1 MSLFAIDV
9 SQAFMN
15 APLEKH
21 HVVVRLPTS
30 VSRDNDANEPVYLE
44 AKKGLNGLRVGSLA
58 WASFFARIVREAGV
72 ESSVTEPCLYA
83 GSVGGAPVVLIC
95 YVDDVLVATPKE
107 ASYKIVFDLLAKHV
121 KIRETGRIPLA
132 SAKDGSLRFLG
143 WTISRKAG
151 DAALYLS
158 VDPDYM
164 ISWMNVSVSSESRK
178 GAPRS
183 LTSGQPS
190 RRRLKCRGACTV
202 QENPGS
208 SVADLPNQV
217 GSVGPCRFALHGPGI
232 SKARS

>member
-1 MSLFAIDV
+1 MSLFG
-9 SQAFMN
+9 F
-15 APLEKH
+15 PL
-21 HVVVRLPTS
+21 LS

-58 WASFFARIVREAGV
+58 WASFFARIVREAGL

-107 ASYKIVFDLLAKHV
+107 ASHKVVFDLLAKHV

-143 WTISRKAG
+143 RTISRKAG

-164 ISWMNVSVSSESRK
+164 DECFREFGIEKGSTTFPDIRPAISPSVGRCQSP
-178 GAPRS
+178 A
-183 LTSGQPS
+183 
-190 RRRLKCRGACTV
+190 A
-202 QENPGS
+202 
-208 SVADLPNQV
+208 QV
-217 GSVGPCRFALHGPGI
+217 GSWIRHTTEGRRRGPTWYDCHYTHAHAASRAH
-232 SKARS
+232 ST